1 MEVKNEN
8 SWTTSNVFLRGLQTT
23 VRKFLNEHREDEYNL
38 VDVRTPREYEE
49 DGHLPGARLM
59 PVGELHERLAEL
71 DPKKTTIVY

>member
-1 MEVKNEN
+1 MKILDYFKPVPT
-8 SWTTSNVFLRGLQTT
+8 WTPERYATSS
-23 VRKFLNEHREDEYNL
+23 NEHREDEYNL